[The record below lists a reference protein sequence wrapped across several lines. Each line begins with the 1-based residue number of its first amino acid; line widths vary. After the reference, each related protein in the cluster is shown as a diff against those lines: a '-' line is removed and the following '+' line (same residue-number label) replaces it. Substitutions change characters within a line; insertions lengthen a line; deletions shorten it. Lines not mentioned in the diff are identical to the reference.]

1 MGGFRV
7 SISLVQIFLK
17 PGAMNLEFFSIPRNF
32 WKKKSKMPVAMYS
45 IPRSTRGGPQKT
57 LGNGPGAYSPMK
69 SAKSKPPSYKIGSEP
84 KGKWAQNE
92 NPGPGNYYGPV

>member
-1 MGGFRV
+1 
-7 SISLVQIFLK
+7 
-17 PGAMNLEFFSIPRNF
+17 
-32 WKKKSKMPVAMYS
+32 MPVAMYS

-57 LGNGPGAYSPMK
+57 LGNGPGAYSPNK